1 MEVAAIHS
9 GMNSAAADVRMPEGR
24 YAAKWV
30 PDQSEAAPVASA
42 RSAAR
47 TGADWPGGA
56 RSLS

>member
-30 PDQSEAAPVASA
+30 PDQSEAARLHRP
-42 RSAAR
+42 AAQR
-47 TGADWPGGA
+47 GQAPTGRAEPG
-56 RSLS
+56 L